1 MRFVDTSVIYDGI
14 FDREVVNTNYSVID
28 FLDELEFKDGTG
40 WNPCACVCLC
50 ARVRAFVYAC
60 VRACVDVCAGICACM
75 CGHMCMYARVPESM
89 CVFDVLHE
97 ISPYIHNN
105 VNLRRSEG

>member
-60 VRACVDVCAGICACM
+60 VRGCM
-75 CGHMCMYARVPESM
+75 CGHMCMYVRAYVHVCACAREHV
-89 CVFDVLHE
+89 C
-97 ISPYIHNN
+97 I
-105 VNLRRSEG
+105 